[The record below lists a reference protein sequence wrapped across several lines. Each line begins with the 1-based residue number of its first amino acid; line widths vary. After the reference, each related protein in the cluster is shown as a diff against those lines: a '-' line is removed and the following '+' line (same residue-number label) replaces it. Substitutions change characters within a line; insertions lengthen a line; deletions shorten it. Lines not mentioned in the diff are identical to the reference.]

1 MIGNFYVGQK
11 PLGPFSIQVVDN
23 DGVAVNLTSYTD
35 ISVIMIDPQNK
46 EVDITGSELF
56 VSQGVGKLAFRLPM
70 DRSLFTHAGEYLLQ
84 LRLRND
90 SLGADDYTSDY
101 TIQVQKFGGRD

>member
-11 PLGPFSIQVVDN
+11 PLGAFSIQVVDN
-23 DGVAVNLTSYTD
+23 DGVEVNLSAYTD

-46 EVDITGSELF
+46 EVDITGSELL

-90 SLGADDYTSDY
+90 LVGADDYTSEY

>member
-23 DGVAVNLTSYTD
+23 DGLEVNLTAYTD
-35 ISVIMIDPQNK
+35 ISVSMIDPQNR
-46 EVDITGSELF
+46 EVDLTGTELL
-56 VSQGVGKLAFRLPM
+56 VSPGVGRLAFRLPL
-70 DRSLFTHAGEYLLQ
+70 DRSLFTHPGEYLLQ

-90 SLGADDYTSDY
+90 AVGADDYTSEY
-101 TIQVQKFGGRD
+101 TIQVQQFGGRN